1 SALSGVQVPAP
12 APIFVFA
19 ARRAGPL
26 SARRADPAARERGA
40 CRRATES
47 RPALMTSLAARVLA
61 GIRRRQL
68 FEPGARV
75 VAAVSGGSD
84 SVALAWLLREL
95 SDAGALRLTAI
106 AHLDHSLRGAES
118 ARDAAFCRDLAAE
131 LGVPFDVEAADV
143 ARLAKEHG
151 QSIEE
156 AGREAR
162 SPFFE
167 PVRARASADA
177 VATGHTRDDQAE

>member
-1 SALSGVQVPAP
+1 
-12 APIFVFA
+12 
-19 ARRAGPL
+19 
-26 SARRADPAARERGA
+26 
-40 CRRATES
+40 
-47 RPALMTSLAARVLA
+47 MTSLAARVLA

-75 VAAVSGGSD
+75 VAAVSGGAD

-95 SDAGALRLTAI
+95 SEAGALRLVAI

-131 LGVPFDVEAADV
+131 LGVPFDVEAVDV
-143 ARLAKEHG
+143 ASLAKANG

-162 SPFFE
+162 YAFFDR
-167 PVRARASADA
+167 VRARTTADA
-177 VATGHTRDDQAE
+177 VATGHTRDDQEKREYMKNKK